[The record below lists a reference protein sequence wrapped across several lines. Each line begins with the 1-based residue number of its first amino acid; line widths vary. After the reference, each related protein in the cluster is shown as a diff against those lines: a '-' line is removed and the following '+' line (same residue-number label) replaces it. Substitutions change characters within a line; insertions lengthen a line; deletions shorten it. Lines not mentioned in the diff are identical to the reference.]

1 VILLKWLSE
10 QIIIYWDILKYLI
23 PAIPVTL
30 FITVS
35 SFALAIILGSIIS
48 VIRIF
53 KIRFLSPLAAGY
65 VNVIRGIPLLVHIF
79 FIYFG
84 LGKILNLDRLTA
96 GILAVGIC
104 YSAYLA
110 EIFRSGIEAIAYGQ
124 HEAAMSLGMTR
135 IQTLRYVII
144 PQSLRVVL
152 PPAANEFIASLKDS
166 SLVSIIGLREVT
178 RAGREYYSQ
187 YFVDFQTWLMVAFIY
202 LLMTLTLSRLVRY
215 LEKVFAVEG
224 FGSTRV

>member
-1 VILLKWLSE
+1 MLKWLSE

-79 FIYFG
+79 
-84 LGKILNLDRLTA
+84 
-96 GILAVGIC
+96 V
-104 YSAYLA
+104 
-110 EIFRSGIEAIAYGQ
+110 
-124 HEAAMSLGMTR
+124 
-135 IQTLRYVII
+135 IQ
-144 PQSLRVVL
+144 
-152 PPAANEFIASLKDS
+152 N
-166 SLVSIIGLREVT
+166 
-178 RAGREYYSQ
+178 
-187 YFVDFQTWLMVAFIY
+187 
-202 LLMTLTLSRLVRY
+202 
-215 LEKVFAVEG
+215 
-224 FGSTRV
+224 